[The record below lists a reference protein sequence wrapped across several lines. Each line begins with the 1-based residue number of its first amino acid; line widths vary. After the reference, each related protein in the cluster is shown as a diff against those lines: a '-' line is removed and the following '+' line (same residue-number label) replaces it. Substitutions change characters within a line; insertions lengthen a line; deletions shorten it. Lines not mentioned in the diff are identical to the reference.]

1 MGRITY
7 SDIVRNFRIDKDDA
21 REWPAPGL
29 TLRAD
34 GVFVVN
40 PDTIGDAYE
49 GLTPEELAELTEHR
63 KDAGFDEAVLG
74 LPCTPQELADFLI
87 WAGCEDFIYDA
98 TPDFVAQLLPAL
110 HSMEPAQAYAAM
122 VKEFDESLIGPP
134 TRNSVLAI
142 KSGRWSNAAS
152 PPPDSTLTKR
162 ERQIRAIEAAA
173 DANGFPRNAV
183 PDGGKKALRE
193 YCKARH
199 SELFG
204 AGDSPFDG
212 AWKEASPGRIAMAKR
227 DTYAGR

>member
-1 MGRITY
+1 MERITY

-40 PDTIGDAYE
+40 PDTVGDAYG
-49 GLTPEELAELTEHR
+49 GLMPEELAVLTEHR
-63 KDAGFDEAVLG
+63 KDVGFDGAALG

-98 TPDFVAQLLPAL
+98 TPDFVALVLPAL
-110 HSMEPAQAYAAM
+110 HSMEPAETYAAM
-122 VKEFDESLIGPP
+122 VNEFAESLIGPP
-134 TRNSVLAI
+134 TRNSVRAI
-142 KSGRWSNAAS
+142 KTGHWSNATPLA
-152 PPPDSTLTKR
+152 PDPGLTKR

-183 PDGGKKALRE
+183 PDGGKKVLRE

-204 AGDSPFDG
+204 AGDSPFND
-212 AWKEASPGRIAMAKR
+212 AWKEASPGRVAMAKR
-227 DTYAGR
+227 ATYAGR